1 MHPKPIWETRS
12 VLCPRVICCTV
23 SLLLSN
29 TLFGALFFRTCQKRH
44 CCMHTLC
51 MPCLVIRNLG
61 SDRCQMLV
69 DLALRILH
77 APAMLLQQI
86 KTRGDGSLTLSHEVG
101 VAYHVA
107 HGHAS
112 SAQPFDKFDQIH
124 ILLIVRAISAG
135 MISPWLNQPDALVV
149 AQRMGTQS
157 SNDNHL
163 LNGKSLLHCS
173 PSISVIKQS

>member
-1 MHPKPIWETRS
+1 MHPKPIRETRS

-23 SLLLSN
+23 SRLLIN
-29 TLFGALFFRTCQKRH
+29 PLFGALFCRTCQKRH
-44 CCMHTLC
+44 GCLHTLC

-107 HGHAS
+107 HWHAS
-112 SAQPFDKFDQIH
+112 SEQTFDKFDQIH
-124 ILLIVRAISAG
+124 RLLIVRLISAG
-135 MISPWLNQPDALVV
+135 MISALVNHT
-149 AQRMGTQS
+149 GTLVRAKV
-157 SNDNHL
+157 H
-163 LNGKSLLHCS
+163 
-173 PSISVIKQS
+173 